1 LTGDARGAR
10 LPGMKPDL
18 NAEFDSAF
26 EALKDVFAAELK
38 RLAITKDTTTEYTL
52 NTQVASPF
60 PQHKGA
66 PMFFATV
73 RKGKAYVSFHL
84 FPLYMNAPLTATIS
98 PELKKRMQGK
108 TCFNFRTTP
117 DAALLKE
124 LKTLTKA
131 GMKNFRDRSW
141 A

>member
-1 LTGDARGAR
+1 
-10 LPGMKPDL
+10 MKPSQDT
-18 NAEFDSAF
+18 EFYTAF
-26 EALKDVFAAELK
+26 ETLKSVFVGESKKLCV
-38 RLAITKDTTTEYTL
+38 TKDTATEYTV
-52 NTQVASPF
+52 NTLIASPF

-66 PMFFATV
+66 PMFFGTV

-108 TCFNFRTTP
+108 TCFNFKTTP

-124 LKTLTKA
+124 LKALTKA
-131 GMKNFRDRSW
+131 GMKNFREKNW

>member
-1 LTGDARGAR
+1 MA
-10 LPGMKPDL
+10 PVL
-18 NAEFDSAF
+18 NPHFHAAF
-26 EALKDVFAAELK
+26 EALKGVFAGELK
-38 RLAITKDTTTEYTL
+38 KLSVTKDTTTEYAL

-66 PMFFATV
+66 PMFFGTV

-84 FPLYMNAPLTATIS
+84 FPLYVNAPLTGTIS

-108 TCFNFRTTP
+108 TCFNFKTTP

-131 GMKNFRDRSW
+131 GMKNFKDRGW

>member
-1 LTGDARGAR
+1 
-10 LPGMKPDL
+10 MKPDV
-18 NAEFDSAF
+18 NKEFDAAF
-26 EALKDVFAAELK
+26 EALKGVFAPELK
-38 RLAITKDTTTEYTL
+38 RLAVTKDSATEYTL
-52 NTQVASPF
+52 NTLASSPF

-66 PMFFATV
+66 PMFFGTV

-108 TCFNFRTTP
+108 TCFNFKTAP

-124 LKTLTKA
+124 LKALTKA
-131 GMKNFRDRSW
+131 GMKNFKERNW